1 MKFPA
6 IWPWKRPRLTI
17 CIPAY
22 RPKGFLGQVLAS
34 VQEQSFR
41 DFRVVISNDGGFERE
56 TFEPFRRM
64 ANVRIYHQRGRLGW
78 VENANWLIRR
88 VRTPYF
94 AILPQDDTIEPD
106 YYAALVDLLEKT
118 PAAGSACTA
127 IQTVGRP
134 DEHIIRSKSVS
145 GDLEERISQVF
156 GMSYAGVS
164 FRAVNRTPPNLRDLT
179 VPGNRFDNMFADST
193 WIMRQ
198 AIQGEMLYLDRPL
211 YKKLYHGG
219 NTHTSWLETPAKI
232 LASAWMR
239 YCQQM
244 ALYAARSVADEYQ
257 REAIFDLACERV
269 FSRNSELRPLAVGT
283 AFDAIWSQSE
293 LDLRQEGMKKMLRRS
308 LMQRKGSCN
317 AWRNCM
323 VRVARGTR

>member
-1 MKFPA
+1 MTFST
-6 IWPWKRPRLTI
+6 IWPGKRPLLTI

-22 RPKGFLGQVLAS
+22 RPQDFLERVLTS
-34 VQEQSFR
+34 VQAQTFR

-56 TFEPFRRM
+56 SFERFRRV
-64 ANVRIYHQRGRLGW
+64 ANVRIHHQPGRLGW

-88 VRTPYF
+88 VKTPYF

-134 DEHIIRSKSVS
+134 DEHIIRSKNVI
-145 GDLEERISQVF
+145 GDLAERVSQVF

-164 FRAVNRTPPNLRDLT
+164 FRAVNRTPANLSDLT

-198 AIQGEMLYLDRPL
+198 AIQGDMLYLDRPL
-211 YKKLYHGG
+211 YKKLYHSG
-219 NTHTSWLETPAKI
+219 NTHLGWLETPART
-232 LASAWMR
+232 LALAWMR
-239 YCQQM
+239 YCLQM
-244 ALYAARSVADEYQ
+244 AIYAARSMVGETQ
-257 REAIFDLACERV
+257 REAIGDLACKRA
-269 FSRNSELRPLAVGT
+269 FSRDSGVRPLAVSS
-283 AFDAIWSQSE
+283 AFDATWSQSE
-293 LDLRQEGMKKMLRRS
+293 QDLRRDRMKTALWRS
-308 LMQRKGSCN
+308 LLQGQGGCN
-317 AWRNCM
+317 TWRRYM
-323 VRVARGTR
+323 HRLV

>member
-1 MKFPA
+1 M
-6 IWPWKRPRLTI
+6 LTI

-22 RPKGFLGQVLAS
+22 RPQNFLERVLVS
-34 VQEQSFR
+34 VQAQTFR

-56 TFEPFRRM
+56 SFEPFRRM
-64 ANVRIYHQRGRLGW
+64 ANVRIHHQPGRLGW

-88 VRTPYF
+88 VKTPYF

-134 DEHIIRSKSVS
+134 DADVIRSQNVI
-145 GDLEERISQVF
+145 GDLEDRISQVF
-156 GMSYAGVS
+156 RMSYAGVS
-164 FRAVNRTPPNLRDLT
+164 FRAVNRTPANLRDLT

-211 YKKLYHGG
+211 YRKLYHSG
-219 NTHTSWLETPAKI
+219 NTHMGWLETPART
-232 LASAWMR
+232 LALAWLR

-244 ALYAARSVADEYQ
+244 AIHAARSMVDETQ
-257 REAIFDLACERV
+257 REVIGDLACERA
-269 FSRNSELRPLAVGT
+269 FSRDNGLRPLAVSR

-293 LDLRQEGMKKMLRRS
+293 QDLRQERMKTALWRS
-308 LMQRKGSCN
+308 LQQGQGGCNSWRKYMH
-317 AWRNCM
+317 RL
-323 VRVARGTR
+323 V